1 MSTTKTE
8 LHLTCCHCPHVNIVI
23 ADRETGVHGHFA
35 CGADEADRIADEL
48 KALAAEARKKTAA
61 RLNIGHA

>member
-23 ADRETGVHGHFA
+23 ADRQTGAIGHFA

-48 KALAAEARKKTAA
+48 KQLAAEARKKSAA
-61 RLNIGHA
+61 RLHIGHA